1 MTELLKINATKGEG
15 GGDTRTVGNLDLVLT
30 ECDKAAEV
38 VNRINQF
45 YRPAG
50 EDQPLI
56 PVMVNSVVEDVVA
69 LTEPHWKTL
78 AESRGV
84 RVDVQADLTDVP
96 AVAGDQ
102 HELEQAL
109 ANLVLNAVEAIEV
122 DGTITIRTRAVGSLA
137 QIEVADTGPGMTE
150 EVRARCFEPFFTTKE
165 DAGGGLGL
173 SSVHGIIERHG
184 GTIGIESRLNEGTTF
199 RISLPVGRG
208 EEAPP
213 PPEPREDGAA
223 SSSLCVLL
231 VEDKP
236 RVRLVFSEYLALAGH
251 EVEEAEDGRE
261 GLDRFRSGAFDVVIT
276 DLSMPNLNGSELA
289 LAIKQESPGTPVILM
304 TGFGEE
310 AMALGSSAADT
321 VLRKPVGEAQLLA
334 ALAAVCGS

>member
-38 VNRINQF
+38 VNRISQF
-45 YRPAG
+45 YRPAD
-50 EDQPLI
+50 EDQPFVSV
-56 PVMVNSVVEDVVA
+56 PVNSVVEDVVA

-78 AESRGV
+78 GESRGV
-84 RVDVQADLTDVP
+84 RVDAQADLTDVP

-208 EEAPP
+208 EEA
-213 PPEPREDGAA
+213 
-223 SSSLCVLL
+223 
-231 VEDKP
+231 
-236 RVRLVFSEYLALAGH
+236 
-251 EVEEAEDGRE
+251 EDGRE

-321 VLRKPVGEAQLLA
+321 VLRKPVSEQQFLA
-334 ALAAVCGS
+334 ALEAVCGS